1 MLNLLTISGFSDL
14 LLNCSH
20 HWSGGPCSDQRL
32 FFFSETRLIGGCGI
46 FHHKS
51 QDGQLQGGISCVS
64 PRIPLV
70 EILMITNQGY

>member
-20 HWSGGPCSDQRL
+20 HWSGGPYSDQRL

-51 QDGQLQGGISCVS
+51 QDGQL
-64 PRIPLV
+64 
-70 EILMITNQGY
+70 